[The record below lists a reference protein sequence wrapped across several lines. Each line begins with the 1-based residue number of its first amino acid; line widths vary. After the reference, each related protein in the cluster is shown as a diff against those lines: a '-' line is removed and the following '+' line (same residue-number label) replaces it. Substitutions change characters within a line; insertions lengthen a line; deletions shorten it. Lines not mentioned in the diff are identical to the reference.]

1 MKTGLLLLI
10 IPMIMI
16 FQNCTSNQPRN
27 AEVEN
32 LDEYYSIDDYN
43 KVEKYDVHIHINSIE
58 PYFIEFSKEDNFRLL
73 SINVDVGDAF
83 PPIEE
88 QQERNTNHRNAF
100 PGYLAYATSFKVSGF
115 EERDWQDKTIAYLKE
130 SFSKGAIAVKVWK
143 NIGMELKDRDGKFV
157 LIDNPRFDPIMDY
170 IKKNNI
176 TLIAHLGEP
185 RNCWLPIEE
194 MTVSGDRNYF
204 SAHPQY
210 HMYLHPEYPS
220 YEELIGASERF
231 LEKHPD
237 LLYVGAHL
245 GSLEWS
251 VDELAKRLDK
261 YPNMAVDMAERISH
275 LQHQAVTDW
284 QRVYDFIIK
293 YQDRLIY
300 GTDIVSDVST
310 NQEELK
316 KDAHDIRVRHWRF
329 FTSGETME
337 VPKVTG
343 EFRGMHLPKSVVDK
357 IYRENA
363 KRWFPGL
370 NVEKNLASN

>member
-10 IPMIMI
+10 IPMTMI

-32 LDEYYSIDDYN
+32 RDEYYSIDDYN

-143 NIGMELKDRDGKFV
+143 NIGMELTDRDGKFV

>member
-143 NIGMELKDRDGKFV
+143 NIGMELTDRDGKFV